1 MLRKV
6 FKTGNSTVVSIPQEY
21 LDALGIAQGE
31 EVSVELD
38 QEQGMLLLR
47 PAGSALADEG
57 VDEEF
62 ARRVSEFINKYRAAL
77 EELAK

>member
-6 FKTGNSTVVSIPQEY
+6 FKTGNSAVVSIPQEY

-38 QEQGMLLLR
+38 PEGGMLLLR
-47 PAGSALADEG
+47 PAGRALADEG
-57 VDEEF
+57 VDQEF
-62 ARRVSEFINKYRAAL
+62 ARRVSEFINRYRTAL